1 MYENTIK
8 KILSSDPITSKI
20 FIGVFARDEIPAKL
34 SYPCCFVVN
43 THPRSFPGQHWLAFY
58 YDDNGM
64 CEFFDSYG
72 HSPKYFNFIN
82 YIKKTANKCRY
93 NSKRIQGQSYLCGF
107 YCILYLLFR
116 ARNHE
121 KKFLNK
127 FTSDLNK
134 NDRYILSNIKK
145 YSKK

>member
-1 MYENTIK
+1 MYENTIS

-20 FIGVFARDEIPAKL
+20 FIGVFARDEIPTKFTT
-34 SYPCCFVVN
+34 PCCFVVN
-43 THPRSFPGQHWLAFY
+43 THPRSLPGQHWLAFY
-58 YDDNGM
+58 YNDNKM

-82 YIKKTANKCRY
+82 FIKKTANKCRY

-116 ARNHE
+116 ARNQE
-121 KKFLNK
+121 RKFFNK
-127 FTSDLNK
+127 FSNNLDE
-134 NDRYILSNIKK
+134 NDKYILSNIRKF
-145 YSKK
+145 SKK